1 MEEQCF
7 YCNSELANNMYHQ
20 VEFVQRNEHI
30 DKPLCPDCYKDWLAG
45 IKG

>member
-7 YCNSELANNMYHQ
+7 YCDDSIDDVYHGLFIHQ
-20 VEFVQRNEHI
+20 NEHV
-30 DKPLCPDCYKDWLAG
+30 DKSLCHDCYKDWLAG